1 MECAV
6 SACHVG
12 VDLTLR
18 RLAQKK
24 LPVIM
29 KNRLEPFPGTLIT
42 MYYLCQ
48 GGGHAIESV
57 CPSFVL
63 SVILYVCLQ
72 DYCKSNQPISSKLDV
87 VIMPANRKN

>member
-1 MECAV
+1 
-6 SACHVG
+6 
-12 VDLTLR
+12 
-18 RLAQKK
+18 
-24 LPVIM
+24 M